1 MRMIKL
7 LSNTD
12 LGKDDKCLQSSSVTM
27 IPAIMLLH
35 FSLYS
40 VDVFLSYGNLPP
52 FPGSE
57 NGQKIWVNILETIH

>member
-1 MRMIKL
+1 
-7 LSNTD
+7 
-12 LGKDDKCLQSSSVTM
+12 M

-57 NGQKIWVNILETIH
+57 NGQKIWVNILETIHWPKNGTRSEQKWPQIQ

>member
-1 MRMIKL
+1 MKMTKL

-12 LGKDDKCLQSSSVTM
+12 LGKGDKCLQSSSATM

-40 VDVFLSYGNLPP
+40 DDVFISYGNLPL

-57 NGQKIWVNILETIH
+57 NG